1 MSMTG
6 RQLDKP
12 PEFTLILH
20 LILFMLTIKRYVLG
34 AFKKLNPK
42 SQTQILK

>member
-1 MSMTG
+1 MSTTG

-34 AFKKLNPK
+34 AFKNQTRNPK
-42 SQTQILK
+42 HKF